1 MNLNFYQQ
9 PFPTIDLDAQYILR
23 EQTLEDTEAFFRY
36 YTHPEV
42 GQYIL
47 ASKPTTL
54 LEASKE
60 VQYCRNLFYSK
71 QGIYWTI
78 AQKSNNEMIGA
89 VGLYMNNMHQRAEIT
104 YDLSHDH
111 WRQGIMLK
119 TIHAIVAYAFAHMKL
134 QRIEAVT
141 RPENVASM
149 ALLEKAGFQREGT
162 LRQYRYYNNQ
172 TWDIEM
178 FAITSKDIV

>member
-9 PFPTIDLDAQYILR
+9 PFPTIDLDDQIILR
-23 EQTLEDTEAFFRY
+23 EQSLEDTEAFFRY
-36 YTHPEV
+36 YTDPEV

-47 ASKPTTL
+47 ATKPATL

-78 AQKSNNEMIGA
+78 AKKSDNQMIGA
-89 VGLYMNNMHQRAEIT
+89 VGLYMNHMHQRAEIT
-104 YDLSHDH
+104 YDLSHDY

-119 TIHAIVAYAFAHMKL
+119 SIQAIIHYAFTQLKL
-134 QRIEAVT
+134 VRIEAVT
-141 RPENVASM
+141 RIENVASM
-149 ALLEKAGFQREGT
+149 ELLKKAGFIHEGT
-162 LRQYRYYNNQ
+162 LHKYRYYNNRA
-172 TWDIEM
+172 WDIEM
-178 FAITSKDIV
+178 FAIMPKDGV

>member
-9 PFPTIDLDAQYILR
+9 PFPTIDLDDQIILR
-23 EQTLEDTEAFFRY
+23 EQSLEDTEAFFRY
-36 YTHPEV
+36 YTDPEV

-47 ASKPTTL
+47 ATKPATL

-78 AQKSNNEMIGA
+78 AKKSDNQMIGA

-104 YDLSHDH
+104 YDLSRDY

-119 TIHAIVAYAFAHMKL
+119 TISAIVDYALTQMKL
-134 QRIEAVT
+134 FRVEAVT
-141 RPENVASM
+141 RVENIASM
-149 ALLEKAGFQREGT
+149 ELLKKAGFVHEGR
-162 LRQYRYYNNQ
+162 LSKYRYYNNRA
-172 TWDIEM
+172 WDIEM
-178 FAITSKDIV
+178 FAITGKESV